1 MSFFYFPSDIVYWE
15 KTPHHKRIKEK
26 FLPRIMSIHN
36 KIKNNPFPSSELNTS
51 FYYDNKIRSENHFLN
66 DKDLLNNV
74 IFKTI
79 SNMRTKHNAKG
90 TFPIFY
96 NNLFLHTAWWNHY
109 DQGHFQEPHSHL
121 SNSILLDNIEFF
133 PAFSV
138 VYILHDPNDKNNL
151 LFQKTPPLPFMDANE
166 PLSLDTSN
174 IDKNSMS
181 EGSVI
186 VFPCTLTH
194 MVKPCLKPGRITIA
208 FNVYADIKSNHL

>member
-26 FLPRIMSIHN
+26 FLPIIMSIHN

-90 TFPIFY
+90 TFPILY

-121 SNSILLDNIEFF
+121 TNPIVLDNIEFF

-166 PLSLDTSN
+166 PLNLDTSN

-194 MVKPCLKPGRITIA
+194 MVKPCLKSGRITIA